1 MGWHPLRFRLVDFG
15 ELEEELHKRCSV
27 NLVGRSQE
35 GRPIYHY
42 ALGTGP
48 LKLFIVAGI
57 HGTEPAPVHACV
69 LLPEILSQRFPLGF
83 NVERLES
90 VEVHVIPLANP
101 DGFSLNFRRFQERGF
116 APHWAHVWE
125 DARFTACGE
134 DINGDWMRLSLPETQ
149 AIHRAFNEINPH
161 VVLDLH
167 EFYAK
172 GGCPPRWAEETEG
185 FRATLT
191 DTPYRW
197 VSAAVQKISQR
208 LAQVIA
214 ERIDWK
220 PKMQHFTAGGGE
232 NFVAPPNVLGTH
244 FPYEGAAK
252 VLVETWGV
260 ALGPYLLSERVM
272 IHLQAILAVLEFM
285 EKQGAELLAMR
296 ETWKKEEMEIGHKYA
311 GFLIRGEDIKKAE
324 EILSGHAIAWERR
337 KDGVFVPMPQE
348 RSRMALLLLDE
359 DCEHNRALAEQNRGP
374 HTLNRFLKVEIE
386 RKGVIS

>member
-1 MGWHPLRFRLVDFG
+1 MRWHPLRFRLVDFL
-15 ELEEELHKRCSV
+15 ELEKELHKRCSV
-27 NLVGRSQE
+27 SIVGRSQE

-42 ALGTGP
+42 VLGTGP
-48 LKLFIVAGI
+48 LKLLIVAGI
-57 HGTEPAPVHACV
+57 HGTEPAPVHACT
-69 LLPEILSQRFPLGF
+69 LLPELLSQRFPLGF
-83 NVERLES
+83 NIERLKS
-90 VEVHVIPLANP
+90 VEVHTIPIANP
-101 DGFSLNFRRFQERGF
+101 DGFSLNFRRFAERGF

-134 DINGDWMRLSLPETQ
+134 DINGDWMGLSLPETR
-149 AIHRAFNEINPH
+149 AIHRVFNEINPH

-172 GGCPPRWAEETEG
+172 WGCPPRWAEETEG

-191 DTPYRW
+191 GIPYRW
-197 VSAAVQKISQR
+197 TNAAIQTISQQ
-208 LAQVIA
+208 LTQIIA

-220 PKMQHFTAGGGE
+220 PKMQHFTAGADE

-272 IHLQAILAVLEFM
+272 IHLQAILATLEFM
-285 EKQGAELLAMR
+285 EEHVDELLAMK
-296 ETWKKEEMEIGHKYA
+296 EAWKEEEIEIGREYA
-311 GFLIRGEDIKKAE
+311 GFLIRGDIRQAE
-324 EILSGHAIAWERR
+324 EILSGHGIAWERR
-337 KDGVFVPMPQE
+337 EDALFIPMPQE
-348 RSRMALLLLDE
+348 RSRIAILLLDE
-359 DCEHNRALAEQNRGP
+359 NCEHNRLLAERHRGP

-386 RKGVIS
+386 KKG